1 MGKKNTKLRILACL
15 NAILVLI
22 ALALSIVSSNTAYA
36 LNNLNLVIIGCAATA
51 ALDVI
56 AVALSDKLPGVIVD
70 IMFFATAVL
79 TALALCTMIQG
90 RVLLMGYIYF
100 SDLESNNPIAI
111 AAMNKAIIS
120 WVLYAIALLINFAIG
135 FSKHAKD

>member
-1 MGKKNTKLRILACL
+1 MDKKNNRLKILAVL

-22 ALALSIVSSNTAYA
+22 ALALSVVSSNTAYP
-36 LNNLNLVIIGCAATA
+36 LNNLNLVIIGCAVTA
-51 ALDVI
+51 VLDVL
-56 AVALSDKLPGVIVD
+56 AVAAGDKLPGVIVD

-79 TALALCTMIQG
+79 TALALCAMIQG

-120 WVLYAIALLINFAIG
+120 WVLYAIALLINFVIG
-135 FSKHAKD
+135 FSKRAGD

>member
-1 MGKKNTKLRILACL
+1 MDKKNKKLQILAAI
-15 NAILVLI
+15 NAVLVLI
-22 ALALSIVSSNTAYA
+22 ALALSIVSSKTAYA
-36 LNNLNLVIIGCAATA
+36 LNNLNLVIIGCAVTA
-51 ALDVI
+51 ALDVLAVI
-56 AVALSDKLPGVIVD
+56 AGKKLPGVIVD

-111 AAMNKAIIS
+111 SAMNMAIFS
-120 WVLYAIALLINFAIG
+120 WVLYVLALVINYVIG
-135 FSKHAKD
+135 FTKHAKD

>member
-1 MGKKNTKLRILACL
+1 MAKKNTKLRVLACI
-15 NAILVLI
+15 NAILILI
-22 ALALSIVSSNTAYA
+22 ALALSVVSSNTAYA
-36 LNNLNLVIIGCAATA
+36 LNNLNLVIIGCAVTA

-56 AVALSDKLPGVIVD
+56 VVALGNRLPGVCVD
-70 IMFFATAVL
+70 IAFFATAVL
-79 TALALCTMIQG
+79 TALAMCTMIQG

-111 AAMNKAIIS
+111 SAMNMAIAS
-120 WVLYAIALLINFAIG
+120 WVLYALALIVNYVIG

>member
-1 MGKKNTKLRILACL
+1 MNKKNTKLKVMAAI
-15 NAILVLI
+15 NAVLVLI

-36 LNNLNLVIIGCAATA
+36 LSNLNLVIIGCAVTA

-79 TALALCTMIQG
+79 TAVALCTMIQG

-120 WVLYAIALLINFAIG
+120 WVLYAIALLINFVIG